1 MKKICLC
8 LVLVMLITATMG
20 CKRKDDFDPSKYY
33 QYICHDSNLVCIDV
47 GEGYAKENVQLIDE
61 HSYWCT
67 YYRPEGTSDD
77 QFVCV
82 TMSHI
87 FMSPKTYVFQNPE
100 NLVDVWTD
108 WTIREIQVYYPV
120 SEIDPFSGEI
130 ARTPAGILASTTDA
144 ECIAQLIH
152 CITSEE
158 TRDFAEVREE
168 ADVDGGLYRKDLD
181 GDSSKNTRIYIR
193 VFFNESESIVWDSQ
207 IGCYR
212 NVFTEKQYL
221 ILNKDDTIWD
231 KENSLFGP
239 ATKEIAVE
247 NLPAL
252 EQFLF
257 EALDRFSAENLEK

>member
-8 LVLVMLITATMG
+8 LVLLMLITATIG

-100 NLVDVWTD
+100 NLVDVWKD
-108 WTIREIQVYYPV
+108 WTIRDIQVYYEDLEQKP
-120 SEIDPFSGEI
+120 SQFEGQI
-130 ARTPAGILASTTDA
+130 ARIPGGIVAATSDA

-158 TRDFAEVREE
+158 TPVFSPIRQDPYMYG
-168 ADVDGGLYRKDLD
+168 DLYYQPLKTSL
-181 GDSSKNTRIYIR
+181 YIR
-193 VFFNESESIVWDSQ
+193 VFFHESESIVWDSE
-207 IGCYR
+207 IECYR
-212 NVFTEKQYL
+212 NGSSGNYCVTMYR
-221 ILNKDDTIWD
+221 DDTIWD
-231 KENSLFGP
+231 EENTYFYIH
-239 ATKEIAVE
+239 TQEIGVE

-252 EQFLF
+252 EQFLLD
-257 EALDRFSAENLEK
+257 ALEGFSAEDLEK